1 VPKNTPAEIID
12 KLNKEINAKV
22 GGKAMKARDVMM
34 SPVITAKPHSTVK
47 EVAKTLL
54 EKQISA
60 VPVVDDAGKLVGMV
74 SEGDL
79 MHRSEA
85 GTERQRSWWVRLMA
99 GNDSLAADYIKAHGR
114 KVADVMTPNVITA
127 TPETPLDEIAI
138 LLEKNS
144 IKRVPIVKD
153 GQLVGIVSRA
163 NLVQAV
169 ASAPKGLEIPLS
181 DSTIRDKLL
190 AHLKAQPWALTDLL
204 NVTVNDGVV
213 TLWGITG
220 SETERKAIRV
230 AAEATPGVRTVN
242 DHLTLR
248 PSGYGV

>member
-1 VPKNTPAEIID
+1 MPKNTPAEIID

-127 TPETPLDEIAI
+127 TPETSLDEIAI

-181 DSTIRDKLL
+181 DF
-190 AHLKAQPWALTDLL
+190 
-204 NVTVNDGVV
+204 
-213 TLWGITG
+213 
-220 SETERKAIRV
+220 
-230 AAEATPGVRTVN
+230 
-242 DHLTLR
+242 DHSR
-248 PSGYGV
+248 